1 MTATFAALLFAHVL
15 ADFCLQSAKMAGAKR
30 HPGYLLLHGLVV
42 LATALACTG
51 ALSPW
56 IGALALAH
64 LAIDLAKS
72 FAPRGVGAFLID
84 QAAHLATLVALAFWQ
99 PGLFADGLWGDW
111 ALVPGLMALAA
122 GAILATRAG
131 GFIVGLLMEPWAAD
145 APEGLRRGGWLIGQL
160 ERGLIL
166 GLILTGQA
174 EGIGLLIA
182 AKSVLRFSDT
192 KDDRKISEY
201 VIIGTL
207 ASVAWAIGVAGLTQ
221 ILLNGLAPLGIPDLT
236 P

>member
-15 ADFCLQSAKMAGAKR
+15 ADFVLQTARMAGAKR
-30 HPGYLLLHGLVV
+30 HPGWLALHGATVV
-42 LATALACTG
+42 LTAGLATGSA
-51 ALSPW
+51 SPW
-56 IGALALAH
+56 ILALGAAH
-64 LAIDLAKS
+64 LACDLAKS
-72 FAPRGVGAFLID
+72 FAPRGVGAFLTD
-84 QAAHLATLVALAFWQ
+84 QAAHLALIWALALWQ
-99 PGLFADGLWGDW
+99 PGLMGWNSPLA
-111 ALVPGLMALAA
+111 APLMALAS
-122 GAILATRAG
+122 GAILATRGG
-131 GFIVGLLMEPWAAD
+131 GFMVALLMEPWAAE

-174 EGIGLLIA
+174 AGIGFLIA

-207 ASVAWAIGVAGLTQ
+207 ASVAWAIGVAGVTQ
-221 ILLNGLAPLGIPDLT
+221 IQLNALPPLGIPDLT